1 MLFRRNRRAD
11 GPDSAAAPGSEPE
24 PASST
29 GQLAAIASLSSELV
43 RAKDKHAVARILID
57 TCFSLLGVDLVAVAL
72 ISEDGKRAQGLLA
85 ASADE
90 DLDWWKDVSIDF
102 DSEPSGIAS
111 AVFEGG
117 PVVVYDIASS
127 QEVNRRLAERSGAK
141 SAVYVPLISEEK
153 VPAVLVLATTMA
165 PRVFTGDELSLL
177 QALAA
182 EAALALDRASS
193 ADALA
198 DALERERLV
207 ASIGRKVRSE
217 LDLDDVLRVAVEAT
231 GSATGVSRCYL
242 RLGEPGGPM
251 PLAAE
256 WTAPGFAP
264 IGAAADRLAV
274 SNLAARDRKTV
285 AVGDIHEELALTD
298 PTLGGTETLQE
309 LDSRA
314 VLATPVL
321 VFEKMIGIF
330 ALHRP
335 QPGPWSDAEISLAE
349 AVARELGIAIHAAQL
364 LHENAQR
371 LEQQAALLK
380 AAQVV
385 TSELRLETVLQR
397 LVDEV
402 TKLLHADAADCYLF
416 DSDNSLLRCAAV
428 HGLDPKLVDFEF
440 LAERSVDARFSEP
453 VPNPAYQG
461 FASAISAQMTWSGE
475 RRGVLGVATRDPE
488 RRFGELE
495 RSLLDDIRRPR
506 VARGPQRGELRAE
519 RSPGA
524 GPARVLR
531 DRLRV
536 VRAPLAVGDPRRGR
550 PRGERGV
557 RGILHRGADA
567 GGARASS
574 SRPRTGFP
582 TSSQRRSAT
591 RFPASAEVLVT
602 AAGER
607 RLLAASSLDDDDRF
621 GEEWRR
627 LAGVRSL
634 LAIPVDPPRREQGG
648 LVVVFFAEQRDVQRR
663 RSRARAPPGGSRA
676 RGPRAQRALRERAH
690 RPRPLATARPHGQPP
705 RNGARAGRDPRGARR
720 PGTVAARRRRVRD
733 RAGRRRRARRQRG
746 RRRDRAPGDRR
757 TALRRPP
764 GPGATSSRRARRS
777 STRTPRATN
786 GSSPTIRSSPRVTP
800 PTWACRSSGW
810 SEGSRECWPSTRSG
824 PGSGARRKSR
834 RSPRSPGTPPRCC
847 RTPSSTSASR
857 SSENGATRFCPT
869 SPTGSSPST
878 ARARSCS
885 GTIRRRRS
893 RAFPERPR
901 SGGLRSRCSS
911 ASSRPGTKGTAGERL
926 LSIQRGGDEVW
937 LSLTEA
943 VMHDPVGSVSGRIFA
958 FRDVSSERIVE
969 EMKSTFV
976 STVSHQL
983 RAPLTSIYGF
993 AETLLR
999 RDVLFG
1005 EEERRTFLEYIASE
1019 AQRLT
1024 TIVDTL
1030 LSVARLEAGDMQVE
1044 LAPTDLRAV
1053 VSDAISS
1060 VQEGAIVNGHRFVL
1074 ELPDEPLAA
1083 SADREKL
1090 GPDPQEPA
1098 RQRGQVLAA
1107 AAERSRSRRIAGR
1120 AASRSGSSTRA
1131 RAFPRPSASTSSRS
1145 STARTARAATP
1156 VPGWGSSSR
1165 AGSCWRWAVGSG
1177 STRPRA
1183 EGRASRSSCR
1193 SPRRLNRAQAGYRTP
1208 MGARVLVIDDEAPI
1222 RLLCRV
1228 NLEAAGMVV
1237 HEAEDGRGR
1246 RGGRAPRDTGRD
1258 PARRDDA
1265 RHGRLGRLRR
1275 TARG

>member
-11 GPDSAAAPGSEPE
+11 GPASAAALDSESEPD
-24 PASST
+24 SGT
-29 GQLAAIASLSSELV
+29 DQLTAIASLSSELV

-72 ISEDGKRAQGLLA
+72 VSEDAKRAQGLLA
-85 ASADE
+85 ASADG
-90 DLDWWKDVSIDF
+90 DLDWWSSVAIDF

-117 PVVVYDIASS
+117 PVVVYDVASS
-127 QEVNRRLAERSGAK
+127 QQVNRRLAERSGAK
-141 SAVYVPLISEEK
+141 SAVYVPLITEAR
-153 VPAVLVLATTMA
+153 VPAVLVLATTKA

-198 DALERERLV
+198 DALQRERLV

-231 GSATGVSRCYL
+231 GSATGVSRCFL
-242 RLGEPGGPM
+242 RLGEPSEPM
-251 PLAAE
+251 PIAAE
-256 WTAPGFAP
+256 WTAPGFTP
-264 IGAAADRLAV
+264 IGAVADHLAV
-274 SNLAARDRKTV
+274 SNLAARDRRTV
-285 AVGDIHEELALTD
+285 AVGDIREESALAD
-298 PTLGGTETLQE
+298 PTLGGIEALQE

-321 VFEKMIGIF
+321 VFDRMIGVF
-330 ALHRP
+330 GLHRAE
-335 QPGPWSDAEISLAE
+335 PGAWSDAEIALAE

-371 LEQQAALLK
+371 LEQQTALLK

-402 TKLLHADAADCYLF
+402 TKLLDADAADCYLY

-428 HGLDPKLVDFEF
+428 HGLDPDLVGFEF
-440 LAERSVDARFSEP
+440 LAERSVDARFTEP
-453 VPNPAYQG
+453 VPDLAYQG

-495 RSLLDDIRRPR
+495 RSLLETFAGLASLAVRNAASFEQSVRQAR
-506 VARGPQRGELRAE
+506 VQRGFYGIASALSEHLSQSATLDAVAHAANEALGGSFTAVLMPGARGLELTA
-519 RSPGA
+519 SY
-524 GPARVLR
+524 RVPDELAATLR
-531 DRLRV
+531 D
-536 VRAPLAVGDPRRGR
+536 
-550 PRGERGV
+550 E
-557 RGILHRGADA
+557 I
-567 GGARASS
+567 
-574 SRPRTGFP
+574 
-582 TSSQRRSAT
+582 
-591 RFPASAEVLVT
+591 PASAEVLVT
-602 AAGER
+602 AASER
-607 RLLAASSLDDDDRF
+607 RLLSASSLDDDDRF

-634 LAIPVDPPRREQGG
+634 LAIPVDPPRRERGG
-648 LVVVFFAEQRDVQRR
+648 LVVVFFAEQRTFTDDDLELGRR
-663 RSRARAPPGGSRA
+663 
-676 RGPRAQRALRERAH
+676 
-690 RPRPLATARPHGQPP
+690 LAGA
-705 RNGARAGRDPRGARR
+705 ARAGLERSELYEGE
-720 PGTVAARRRRVRD
+720 
-733 RAGRRRRARRQRG
+733 
-746 RRRDRAPGDRR
+746 R
-757 TALRRPP
+757 TARALSQQLARLGSLLATELEPAAILEELADQAP
-764 GPGATSSRRARRS
+764 SLLGADACAIQLVEGDELVVSAVGGATA
-777 STRTPRATN
+777 
-786 GSSPTIRSSPRVTP
+786 P
-800 PTWACRSSGW
+800 PVA
-810 SEGSRECWPSTRSG
+810 GSR
-824 PGSGARRKSR
+824 
-834 RSPRSPGTPPRCC
+834 
-847 RTPSSTSASR
+847 
-857 SSENGATRFCPT
+857 
-869 SPTGSSPST
+869 SPST
-878 ARARSCS
+878 ARPGGDVVQTRSPVVYADTEGDERVVADDPILAAGHAAYLGVPLVGLEQGLQGVLAVYS
-885 GTIRRRRS
+885 Q
-893 RAFPERPR
+893 RPR
-901 SGGLRSRCSS
+901 VWREEEVEALTALAGNASAVLSNAELYQRVALERERSYAILSNIADGIVAVDREGKVVLWNESAEAITGVPGAAALGRTPVEVLQRELASGDEGS
-911 ASSRPGTKGTAGERL
+911 AGERL

-976 STVSHQL
+976 STVSHRL

-1005 EEERRTFLEYIASE
+1005 EEERRTFLEYISSE

-1060 VQEGAIVNGHRFVL
+1060 VQEGAAVNGHRFVL

-1090 GPDPQEPA
+1090 VQILRNLLDNAVKFSPDGGTVTVEAHRRAGRVEVRVVDQGEGIPEAEREHIFSKFHRADSGDSGAGLGLFIA
-1098 RQRGQVLAA
+1098 RGLVLAMGGRIWVDS
-1107 AAERSRSRRIAGR
+1107 AEGG
-1120 AASRSGSSTRA
+1120 GSSF
-1131 RAFPRPSASTSSRS
+1131 AFELPLAE
-1145 STARTARAATP
+1145 ATEQ
-1156 VPGWGSSSR
+1156 G
-1165 AGSCWRWAVGSG
+1165 AGGV
-1177 STRPRA
+1177 
-1183 EGRASRSSCR
+1183 
-1193 SPRRLNRAQAGYRTP
+1193 
-1208 MGARVLVIDDEAPI
+1208 
-1222 RLLCRV
+1222 
-1228 NLEAAGMVV
+1228 
-1237 HEAEDGRGR
+1237 
-1246 RGGRAPRDTGRD
+1246 
-1258 PARRDDA
+1258 
-1265 RHGRLGRLRR
+1265 
-1275 TARG
+1275 